1 MLWKSSI
8 AFFLDKSRIG
18 AFKGWGKRRW
28 VGWCGRFDHGL
39 GATTLANSRRLGY
52 MSALAVNEVIR
63 TMQEFLRVL
72 EHDGVKQSLITLA
85 FRPPLLTLTSMPP
98 SVLPYE
104 LVRAIFEFAALDDP
118 GTTFRL
124 LLVSHAT
131 RKW

>member
-1 MLWKSSI
+1 MLWKGSI

-28 VGWCGRFDHGL
+28 VDWCGRFDHGL
-39 GATTLANSRRLGY
+39 GATTLAKFRRLGY

-63 TMQEFLRVL
+63 TMQEFLRIL

-85 FRPPLLTLTSMPP
+85 FRPPLLTLISRPP

-104 LVRAIFEFAALDDP
+104 LIRAIFELAASFDP
-118 GTTFRL
+118 GTTFTL